1 MKYFGN
7 SSVLHPESNRG
18 MKKDFL
24 QNIRKYTMLIA
35 LVGIW
40 LIFTVLTQGIFLSP
54 RNLSNLFLQTAAVAV
69 ITIGM
74 TLIIVTRNIDLSVG
88 SVAALAGAA
97 AAYLNVKLGWPADL
111 SVLSAIGLGLL
122 IGAWHGFWIA
132 YRMVPAFIVT
142 LASMMIF
149 RGAVLGITQGAT
161 IAPLSAGFKSIG
173 QHYLSPHLSIWL
185 ALATILAYIGVT
197 AYKRIKRL
205 KFGFPVKSLPLE
217 ILKVGLISCAIAA
230 FFLILIQNRGVPY
243 AVLLVMGLA
252 VVFNFMAQNMVFG
265 RQLYAIGGN
274 PDAATLSG
282 INIERRIMALYVIFG
297 ALTAVGG
304 LVLTARLN
312 AATTSAGQGM
322 ELDVIAAAVIGGT
335 SLMGGE
341 GTIIGSVVGALI
353 MASLDNGMSLMD
365 TNITYQYI
373 IKGLILLLAVWVDIA
388 TRRRT

>member
-1 MKYFGN
+1 ME
-7 SSVLHPESNRG
+7 PI
-18 MKKDFL
+18 KKNFL

-74 TLIIVTRNIDLSVG
+74 TLVIVTRNIDLSVG

-97 AAYLNVKLGWPADL
+97 AAYLNVKMGWPADL
-111 SVLSAIGLGLL
+111 SIVSAIAVGLL

-161 IAPLSAGFKSIG
+161 IAPLSPGFKALG

-185 ALATILAYIGVT
+185 GLATVLAYIGVT

-205 KFGFPVKSLPLE
+205 KFGFSVKPLPVELIKV
-217 ILKVGLISCAIAA
+217 ILICCAISA

-388 TRRRT
+388 TRRKT

>member
-1 MKYFGN
+1 MKISF
-7 SSVLHPESNRG
+7 V
-18 MKKDFL
+18 
-24 QNIRKYTMLIA
+24 QNIRKFTMLIA

-40 LIFTVLTQGIFLSP
+40 LIFSILTQGVFVSP
-54 RNLSNLFLQTAAVAV
+54 RNLSNLFLQTAAVAI

-88 SVAALAGAA
+88 SVAALCGAVGA
-97 AAYLNVKLGWPADL
+97 FLNVKMGLPAPAAL
-111 SVLSAIGLGLL
+111 AAALVAGLA

-132 YRMVPAFIVT
+132 YRLVPAFIVT

-149 RGAVLGITQGAT
+149 RGAVLGITGGAT
-161 IAPLSAGFKSIG
+161 IVPLSAGFKGIG
-173 QHYLSPHLSIWL
+173 QNYIAPHMSLWIGI
-185 ALATILAYIGVT
+185 ATLCLFVMITIF
-197 AYKRIKRL
+197 KRRKRSKVGFSVQ
-205 KFGFPVKSLPLE
+205 KFPFFA
-217 ILKVGLISCAIAA
+217 LKVILMCVAMGA
-230 FFLILIQNRGVPY
+230 FFMILVQNRGIPY
-243 AVLLVMGLA
+243 AVILVMMLA
-252 VVFNFMAQNMVFG
+252 VAFNFMSRQMVFG

-274 PDAATLSG
+274 PDAASLSG
-282 INIERRIMALYVIFG
+282 IDIQKKVMQLYVLFG

-304 LVLTARLN
+304 LVMTARLN

-341 GTIIGSVVGALI
+341 GTIWGSVIGALI

-373 IKGLILLLAVWVDIA
+373 IKGMILLLAVWVDIA
-388 TRRRT
+388 TRKKT

>member
-1 MKYFGN
+1 MKSGFMQH
-7 SSVLHPESNRG
+7 VR
-18 MKKDFL
+18 
-24 QNIRKYTMLIA
+24 QYTMLIA

-40 LIFTVLTQGIFLSP
+40 LIFSILTQGVFISP

-88 SVAALAGAA
+88 SVAALAGAV
-97 AAYLNVKLGWPADL
+97 AAYLNVKMGWPAHT
-111 SVLSAIGLGLL
+111 AILLACCAGLL
-122 IGAWHGFWIA
+122 IGVWHGFWIA
-132 YRMVPAFIVT
+132 YRLVPAFIVT

-149 RGAVLGITQGAT
+149 RGAVLGITGGAT
-161 IAPLSAGFKSIG
+161 IAPLSAGFKALG
-173 QHYLSPHLSIWL
+173 QHYIAPHWSAWL
-185 ALATILAYIGVT
+185 GIIAIVLYVSLGLH
-197 AYKRIKRL
+197 KRFKRSKLGFQVSKLPVELIKM
-205 KFGFPVKSLPLE
+205 V
-217 ILKVGLISCAIAA
+217 LISAAIGG
-230 FFLILIQNRGVPY
+230 FFMILVQNRGVPY
-243 AVLLVMGLA
+243 AVFLVMLLA
-252 VVFNFMAQNMVFG
+252 VAFNFMSRQTVFG

-274 PDAATLSG
+274 PDAASLSG
-282 INIERRIMALYVIFG
+282 IDIKKQVMFLYALFG
-297 ALTAVGG
+297 VLTAVGG

-341 GTIIGSVVGALI
+341 GTIWGSVIGALI

-373 IKGLILLLAVWVDIA
+373 IKGMILLLAVWVDIA
-388 TRRRT
+388 TRKKT

>member
-1 MKYFGN
+1 
-7 SSVLHPESNRG
+7 

-111 SVLSAIGLGLL
+111 SILSAIGLGLL

-185 ALATILAYIGVT
+185 ALATILIYIGVT

-217 ILKVGLISCAIAA
+217 ILKVGLISSAIAA

>member
-1 MKYFGN
+1 
-7 SSVLHPESNRG
+7 
-18 MKKDFL
+18 
-24 QNIRKYTMLIA
+24 MLIA

-322 ELDVIAAAVIGGT
+322 ELDVIAAAVI
-335 SLMGGE
+335 
-341 GTIIGSVVGALI
+341 
-353 MASLDNGMSLMD
+353 ASL
-365 TNITYQYI
+365 
-373 IKGLILLLAVWVDIA
+373 W
-388 TRRRT
+388 RRRYHHRLCRGRSYNKPR